1 MKLAAKTG
9 LFMGSGTFDATAVA
23 AEAYKTPAA
32 FGPTIG
38 PLAYLSYKRAEARI
52 QVDTDASGTVKVM
65 AGTTELGSVNFA
77 GNLATA
83 LEIDLNLVQGQT
95 RLAYVVDVT
104 TAGTGTG
111 TVSGAVDIEQPG
123 IMDGC

>member
-9 LFMGSGTFDATAVA
+9 LFMGSGSFDAATLA
-23 AEAYKTPAA
+23 AEAYKTPAG
-32 FGPTIG
+32 FGPNIG

-52 QVDTDASGTVKVM
+52 QVDTDAAGTVKVM
-65 AGTTELGSVNFA
+65 AGTTELGAVNFN
-77 GNLATA
+77 GSLATA

-111 TVSGAVDIEQPG
+111 SITGAVDIEQPG